1 MTNHISGKYLAWAKR
16 TKEAIEE
23 RFPQVQVF
31 LKSAQGT
38 KANPTIL
45 DQYEASKNLGALEV
59 IMVKKGEV
67 GDTYKQ
73 LYSKIRRKNW
83 PRISFVLQELSQYLD
98 SGALLVKL
106 YDDDETKVTE
116 EERDVRFEGVKLK
129 LTCEFNNTEA
139 SRQLAEEVVIFD

>member
-1 MTNHISGKYLAWAKR
+1 MTNHIAGKYLAWARR

-23 RFPQVQVF
+23 RFPQAHVF

-38 KANPTIL
+38 KAKPTIL

-59 IMVKKGEV
+59 IMVKKGDV

-83 PRISFVLQELSQYLD
+83 PRISFVLQELS
-98 SGALLVKL
+98 
-106 YDDDETKVTE
+106 
-116 EERDVRFEGVKLK
+116 
-129 LTCEFNNTEA
+129 
-139 SRQLAEEVVIFD
+139 